1 MYVKGFQLQETK
13 LSKNIFLLVLVQFSN
28 YIAPL
33 LVLPYLSRTLGL
45 NGFGTVAMA
54 MSLCSIALIITDY
67 GFGISAPY
75 WLAKNKNNKKE
86 VASYVGAIFAVK
98 AVLFFGCAV
107 AVLLFLNLTDTIPN
121 QGLIQG
127 TILTSIL
134 LQTFQP
140 NWFFLGIEKMK
151 SVTIFMVTARMTYLA
166 LVFLFVKDKSD
177 LALVLVCFAMSNLFA
192 TSIGIFYIYKERY
205 WISKPTRAE
214 AWGVF
219 KDGALFFVSR
229 LAVGVYTSA
238 STFLVGAFAGAGQA
252 ALYSSAEKLYQAG
265 QSATS
270 PVSQALYP
278 YLARTGDKQA
288 LYKFVGVLLIPL
300 SIGVMGCIYYA
311 EFIITLIFGA
321 EFSAA
326 AELLQ
331 IFLLTLLVTFVGI
344 NFGYPA
350 FASIGRVDIA
360 NKTVIF
366 AAATQ
371 LVSILMLYIF
381 DAITAKNVCISVLV
395 VEILVMSLRF
405 FSFSYII
412 INNQNKSCD

>member
-1 MYVKGFQLQETK
+1 MQEKK
-13 LSKNIFLLVLVQFSN
+13 LTANILALALVQFAN
-28 YIAPL
+28 YISPL
-33 LVLPYLSRTLGL
+33 LVLPYLGRTLGL
-45 NGFGTVAMA
+45 DGFGTAAMA

-75 WLAKNKNNKKE
+75 WLAKNKENKKE

-121 QGLIQG
+121 QGMIQG
-127 TILTSIL
+127 AILVSIL

-151 SVTIFMVTARMTYLA
+151 SVTIFMVIAKMSYLV
-166 LVFLFVKDKSD
+166 LVFLFVNDSSD
-177 LALVLVCFAMSNLFA
+177 FALVLVCFATSNLLA
-192 TSIGIFYIYKERY
+192 TSIGIFFLYKEKY
-205 WISKPTRAE
+205 WIAKPTKIQTLE
-214 AWGVF
+214 VF
-219 KDGALFFVSR
+219 RDGSLFFVSR

-238 STFLVGAFAGAGQA
+238 STFLVGAFAGASAA
-252 ALYSSAEKLYQAG
+252 ALYNSAEKLYQAG

-288 LYKFVGVLLIPL
+288 LYKFVGILLVPL
-300 SIGVMGCIYYA
+300 SIGVVGCIYYA

-321 EFSAA
+321 EFIAA

-331 IFLLTLLVTFVGI
+331 IFMLTLPVTFVGV

-350 FASIGRVDIA
+350 FATIGRVDIA

-366 AAATQ
+366 AAVLQ
-371 LVSILMLYIF
+371 LASVLALYF
-381 DAITAKNVCISVLV
+381 MCAITAKNICLSVLMVEISVML
-395 VEILVMSLRF
+395 LRLF
-405 FSFSYII
+405 FYFHVA
-412 INNQNKSCD
+412 K

>member
-1 MYVKGFQLQETK
+1 MQNKK
-13 LSKNIFLLVLVQFSN
+13 LAKNICALMLVQFAN

-33 LVLPYLSRTLGL
+33 LILPYLGRTLGL
-45 NGFGTVAMA
+45 DGFGTVAMA

-75 WLAKNKNNKKE
+75 WLAKNKENKKE

-98 AVLFFGCAV
+98 AILFFGCAV

-127 TILTSIL
+127 TIITSIL

-151 SVTIFMVTARMTYLA
+151 GVTIFMVIAKMSYLV
-166 LVFLFVKDKSD
+166 LVFLFVKDSSD
-177 LALVLVCFAMSNLFA
+177 LALVLVCFAISNLLA
-192 TSIGIFYIYKERY
+192 TSIGISYIYKEKY
-205 WISKPTRAE
+205 WIARPTRSQAVR
-214 AWGVF
+214 VF
-219 KDGALFFVSR
+219 KDGGLFFVSR

-238 STFLVGAFAGAGQA
+238 STFLVGAFAGAGAA
-252 ALYSSAEKLYQAG
+252 ALYNSAEKLYQAG

-288 LYKFVGVLLIPL
+288 LYKFVGILLIPL

-311 EFIITLIFGA
+311 EFIITFIFGA

-366 AAATQ
+366 AAVLQ
-371 LVSILMLYIF
+371 LSSILMLYIMNS
-381 DAITAKNVCISVLV
+381 ITAKNVCLSVLII
-395 VEILVMSLRF
+395 EFLVMLLRVYF
-405 FSFSYII
+405 YFL
-412 INNQNKSCD
+412 KR

>member
-1 MYVKGFQLQETK
+1 MQETK

-75 WLAKNKNNKKE
+75 WLAKNKANKKK

-98 AVLFFGCAV
+98 AVLFFVCAV
-107 AVLLFLNLTDTIPN
+107 GVLLFLNFSDTIPN

-127 TILTSIL
+127 AILVSVL

-151 SVTIFMVTARMTYLA
+151 GVTIFMVIAKMSYLV
-166 LVFLFVKDKSD
+166 LVFLLVKDSSD
-177 LALVLVCFAMSNLFA
+177 LALVLVCFAISNLLA
-192 TSIGIFYIYKERY
+192 TSIGISYIYKEKY
-205 WISKPTRAE
+205 WIARPTRSQAVR
-214 AWGVF
+214 VF
-219 KDGALFFVSR
+219 KDGGLFFVSR

-238 STFLVGAFAGAGQA
+238 STFLVGAFAGASAA
-252 ALYSSAEKLYQAG
+252 ALYNSAEKLYQAG

-288 LYKFVGVLLIPL
+288 LYKFVGILLIPL
-300 SIGVMGCIYYA
+300 SIGVASCIYYA
-311 EFIITLIFGA
+311 ELIITLIFGA

-331 IFLLTLLVTFVGI
+331 IFLLTLLVTFVGV

-366 AAATQ
+366 AAVLQ
-371 LVSILMLYIF
+371 LSSILMLYIMNS
-381 DAITAKNVCISVLV
+381 ITAKNVCLSVLII
-395 VEILVMSLRF
+395 EFLVMLLRVYF
-405 FSFSYII
+405 YLL
-412 INNQNKSCD
+412 KR

>member
-1 MYVKGFQLQETK
+1 MQETK

-107 AVLLFLNLTDTIPN
+107 GVLLFLNFSDTIPN
-121 QGLIQG
+121 QVLIQG
-127 TILTSIL
+127 AILVSVL

-151 SVTIFMVTARMTYLA
+151 GVTIFMVIAKMSYLV
-166 LVFLFVKDKSD
+166 LVFLLVKDSSD
-177 LALVLVCFAMSNLFA
+177 FALVLVCFALSNLFA

-205 WISKPTRAE
+205 WIAKPTRAQ

-219 KDGALFFVSR
+219 KDGALFFASR

-238 STFLVGAFAGAGQA
+238 STFLVGAFAGASAA
-252 ALYSSAEKLYQAG
+252 ALYNSAEKLYQAG

-288 LYKFVGVLLIPL
+288 LYKFVGILLIPL

-366 AAATQ
+366 AAALQ
-371 LVSILMLYIF
+371 LTSIAILYILG
-381 DAITAKNVCISVLV
+381 AITAKNICLSVLFL
-395 VEILVMSLRF
+395 EIIVMLFRTTIYWF
-405 FSFSYII
+405 LI
-412 INNQNKSCD
+412 KGRR